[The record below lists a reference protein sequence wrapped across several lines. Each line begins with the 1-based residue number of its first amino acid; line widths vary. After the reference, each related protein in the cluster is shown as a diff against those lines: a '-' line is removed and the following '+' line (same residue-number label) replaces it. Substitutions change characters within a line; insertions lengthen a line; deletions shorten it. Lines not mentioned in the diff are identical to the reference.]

1 MLLAYIYRSITHRV
15 HFLDKASRDLF
26 ICAKDLFVAAK
37 EETPATRG
45 YVAGRG
51 KLKQSRLR
59 VEFGLFRSARHRA
72 ERFSSG
78 VVAVRE
84 TCSFAPKT
92 CSLKPWRP
100 THMGRCLQDQHSK
113 AVARRLT
120 AMPEVLPVQFMRNHP
135 VKAAAGHAA
144 EPSGFFL
151 AKRDRA
157 ALRRFAMRPRA
168 YLIGSTSNVSGS

>member
-120 AMPEVLPVQFMRNHP
+120 AMPEVLPVQFMQMLRSNGVKLLRDLAVADECNSNHEQCCANDP
-135 VKAAAGHAA
+135 QS
-144 EPSGFFL
+144 E
-151 AKRDRA
+151 
-157 ALRRFAMRPRA
+157 
-168 YLIGSTSNVSGS
+168 